1 VSSAVF
7 DRHLTSTVLVVL
19 IFIKL
24 SLSFR
29 DLFVTSVTHSLSG
42 LLLSRIQHK
51 SSCVTHTFTAED
63 QTCENYSQQ
72 MKTNKQYH
80 MIDSDATIILS
91 VEYITI
97 QMNTFLTNVVK
108 LIEHYGV

>member
-1 VSSAVF
+1 
-7 DRHLTSTVLVVL
+7 
-19 IFIKL
+19 
-24 SLSFR
+24 
-29 DLFVTSVTHSLSG
+29 
-42 LLLSRIQHK
+42 
-51 SSCVTHTFTAED
+51 
-63 QTCENYSQQ
+63 